1 MLKKDVRVIQVDDIN
16 IGKQIATIRQEK
28 GIMQKDMVAMLQVYG
43 LDISIYS
50 YNRVEKGIQ
59 NPTVSLLVALCN
71 LLDCDMNTIFDFQQK
86 N

>member
-1 MLKKDVRVIQVDDIN
+1 MLKKDARVIQVDDIN

-71 LLDCDMNTIFDFQQK
+71 LLHCDMNTIFDFQQK